1 MSTTILIDNG
11 NTHNFTIK
19 VANSDMLKTQGVCHD
34 VNLEIQGQDF
44 QVDLNVLPLRDCD
57 VVLGTQRLYTL
68 GPIQWDFKK
77 LTMEFNLG
85 GKEILLTG
93 LQPSGLTLQNADQFF
108 KLVIRRDYCCRSYFV
123 LLPQHQCNHMGSLLI
138 YYNNSTRFLKCLL
151 LCLLFKAMSTKLS

>member
-1 MSTTILIDNG
+1 M
-11 NTHNFTIK
+11 
-19 VANSDMLKTQGVCHD
+19 
-34 VNLEIQGQDF
+34 
-44 QVDLNVLPLRDCD
+44 NVLPLRDCD
-57 VVLGTQRLYTL
+57 VVLGTQWLYTL

-123 LLPQHQCNHMGSLLI
+123 LLPQH
-138 YYNNSTRFLKCLL
+138 
-151 LCLLFKAMSTKLS
+151 